1 MIQVSDSLQLGTV
14 DTPLDARTRISTL
27 GDVSNIALPFIGMMF
42 FCAST
47 GKYYRVVSLK
57 AKQIGAAQQ
66 ANAQIDQYEVLP
78 DKTDL
83 DGKAPAD
90 HQHTLSDLSDLSEL
104 ENQFAAADHQHKL
117 SDLTDL
123 SELGNQFAAAD
134 HQHKLSDLSD
144 LSELENQ
151 FAAADHQHKLSDLTD
166 LSELENQFAAKEHDH
181 AGSYA
186 PLQEGKVPA
195 DYLPE
200 NSGAKPATITLPVPF
215 DEDGDNVS
223 LYVDIG
229 TDPQFAEETYTRIRM
244 TDHFAKMRVF
254 YNETFHPL
262 TEGYLGLPEY
272 GATVSFTLD
281 TEMFPGYIPG
291 TTYYARYTWMDS
303 KGAFD
308 GWKGFMFSGDVADMA
323 PIRMEYESP
332 PSVKAETAASGTLS
346 LDYIDGEIQNYRM
359 SSDLSIDLDDVS
371 NVPFGEALICNIRL
385 TGGTLTVSNGTS
397 NQTYMENKTYM
408 VVITNFGTPQ
418 IAVTETI

>member
-1 MIQVSDSLQLGTV
+1 MADYISLAKPLQLSTPGTAPIAGLTV
-14 DTPLDARTRISTL
+14 ADTAALEAIDSPWLGMVVYVEADGKTYRITEL
-27 GDVSNIALPFIGMMF
+27 KDVSLGAFTKK
-42 FCAST
+42 AVS
-47 GKYYRVVSLK
+47 KYEAV
-57 AKQIGAAQQ
+57 
-66 ANAQIDQYEVLP
+66 P

-83 DGKAPAD
+83 DEK
-90 HQHTLSDLSDLSEL
+90 
-104 ENQFAAADHQHKL
+104 AAADHKHTL
-117 SDLTDL
+117 NDVS
-123 SELGNQFAAAD
+123 N
-134 HQHKLSDLSD
+134 

-186 PLQEGKVPA
+186 PLQEGKIPET
-195 DYLPE
+195 YLPQ

>member
-1 MIQVSDSLQLGTV
+1 MADFIDLAKPLKLATPGTAPIAGLTVADTAALEAIDSPWLGMVVYVEADRKTY
-14 DTPLDARTRISTL
+14 RITEL
-27 GDVSNIALPFIGMMF
+27 KDVSLGAFTKK
-42 FCAST
+42 AVS
-47 GKYYRVVSLK
+47 KYETV
-57 AKQIGAAQQ
+57 
-66 ANAQIDQYEVLP
+66 P

-90 HQHTLSDLSDLSEL
+90 HQHTLSDLS
-104 ENQFAAADHQHKL
+104 
-117 SDLTDL
+117 
-123 SELGNQFAAAD
+123 
-134 HQHKLSDLSD
+134 
-144 LSELENQ
+144 
-151 FAAADHQHKLSDLTD
+151 D

-308 GWKGFMFSGDVADMA
+308 GWKGFIFSGDVADMA

-371 NVPFGEALICNIRL
+371 NVPFGEALICNIRR

-397 NQTYMENKTYM
+397 NQTYTENKTYM

>member
-1 MIQVSDSLQLGTV
+1 MADYISLAKPLQLSTPGKAPIAGLTV
-14 DTPLDARTRISTL
+14 ADTAALEAIDSPWLGMVVYVEADGKTYRITEL
-27 GDVSNIALPFIGMMF
+27 KDVSLGAFTKK
-42 FCAST
+42 AVS
-47 GKYYRVVSLK
+47 KYETV
-57 AKQIGAAQQ
+57 
-66 ANAQIDQYEVLP
+66 P

-83 DGKAPAD
+83 DGKAAAD
-90 HQHTLSDLSDLSEL
+90 HQHT
-104 ENQFAAADHQHKL
+104 
-117 SDLTDL
+117 
-123 SELGNQFAAAD
+123 
-134 HQHKLSDLSD
+134 LSDLSD

-186 PLQEGKVPA
+186 PLQEGKIPS
-195 DYLPE
+195 DCLPE
-200 NSGAKPATITLPVPF
+200 NTGAKPATITLPVPF

>member
-1 MIQVSDSLQLGTV
+1 MADFIDLAKPLKLATPGKAPIAGLTVADTAALEAIDSPWLGMVVYVEADRKTY
-14 DTPLDARTRISTL
+14 RITEL
-27 GDVSNIALPFIGMMF
+27 KDVSLGAFTKK
-42 FCAST
+42 AVS
-47 GKYYRVVSLK
+47 KYETV
-57 AKQIGAAQQ
+57 
-66 ANAQIDQYEVLP
+66 P

-83 DGKAPAD
+83 DGKAAAD
-90 HQHTLSDLSDLSEL
+90 HQHT
-104 ENQFAAADHQHKL
+104 
-117 SDLTDL
+117 
-123 SELGNQFAAAD
+123 
-134 HQHKLSDLSD
+134 
-144 LSELENQ
+144 
-151 FAAADHQHKLSDLTD
+151 LSDLTD

>member
-1 MIQVSDSLQLGTV
+1 MADFIDLAKPLKLATPGKAPIAGLTVADTAALEAIDSPWLGMVVYVEADRKTY
-14 DTPLDARTRISTL
+14 RITEL
-27 GDVSNIALPFIGMMF
+27 KDVSLGAFTKK
-42 FCAST
+42 AVS
-47 GKYYRVVSLK
+47 KYETV
-57 AKQIGAAQQ
+57 
-66 ANAQIDQYEVLP
+66 P

-83 DGKAPAD
+83 DGKAAAD
-90 HQHTLSDLSDLSEL
+90 HQHTLSDL
-104 ENQFAAADHQHKL
+104 
-117 SDLTDL
+117 T
-123 SELGNQFAAAD
+123 
-134 HQHKLSDLSD
+134 D

>member
-1 MIQVSDSLQLGTV
+1 MADYISLAKPLQLSTPGTAPIAGLTV
-14 DTPLDARTRISTL
+14 ADTAALEAIDSPWLGMNVYVEADGKTYRITEL
-27 GDVSNIALPFIGMMF
+27 KDVSLGAFTKK
-42 FCAST
+42 AVS
-47 GKYYRVVSLK
+47 KYEPV
-57 AKQIGAAQQ
+57 
-66 ANAQIDQYEVLP
+66 P
-78 DKTDL
+78 DKTDI
-83 DGKAPAD
+83 DGK
-90 HQHTLSDLSDLSEL
+90 
-104 ENQFAAADHQHKL
+104 
-117 SDLTDL
+117 
-123 SELGNQFAAAD
+123 
-134 HQHKLSDLSD
+134 
-144 LSELENQ
+144 
-151 FAAADHQHKLSDLTD
+151 AAADHQHKLSDLTD
-166 LSELENQFAAKEHDH
+166 LSELENQFAAADHQHTLSDLTDLSELENQFAEKGHNHD
-181 AGSYA
+181 GTYA
-186 PLQEGKVPA
+186 PLQEGKIPS
-195 DYLPE
+195 DCLPE
-200 NSGAKPATITLPVPF
+200 NTGAKPATITLPVPF

-262 TEGYLGLPEY
+262 TEGHIGLPEY

-346 LDYIDGEIQNYRM
+346 LDYLDGEIQNYTM
-359 SSDLSIDLDDVS
+359 SSDLSIDLGDVA
-371 NVPFGEALICNIRL
+371 NVPFGEALICNIRR
-385 TGGTLTVSNGTS
+385 TGGILSVRNGTS
-397 NQTYMENKTYM
+397 NQTYTENKTYM

>member
-1 MIQVSDSLQLGTV
+1 MADYISLAKPLQLSTPGKAPIAGLTV
-14 DTPLDARTRISTL
+14 ADTAALEAIDSPWLGMVVYVEADGKTYRITEL
-27 GDVSNIALPFIGMMF
+27 KDVSLGAFTKK
-42 FCAST
+42 AVS
-47 GKYYRVVSLK
+47 KYETV
-57 AKQIGAAQQ
+57 
-66 ANAQIDQYEVLP
+66 P

-83 DGKAPAD
+83 DGKAAAD
-90 HQHTLSDLSDLSEL
+90 HQHTLSDL
-104 ENQFAAADHQHKL
+104 
-117 SDLTDL
+117 T
-123 SELGNQFAAAD
+123 
-134 HQHKLSDLSD
+134 D

>member
-1 MIQVSDSLQLGTV
+1 MADYISLAKPLQLSTPGTAPIAGLTV
-14 DTPLDARTRISTL
+14 ADTAALEAIDSPWLGMVVYVEADGKTYRITEL
-27 GDVSNIALPFIGMMF
+27 KDVSLGAFTKK
-42 FCAST
+42 AVS
-47 GKYYRVVSLK
+47 KYEAV
-57 AKQIGAAQQ
+57 
-66 ANAQIDQYEVLP
+66 P

-83 DGKAPAD
+83 DEK
-90 HQHTLSDLSDLSEL
+90 
-104 ENQFAAADHQHKL
+104 AAADHKHTL
-117 SDLTDL
+117 NDVS
-123 SELGNQFAAAD
+123 N
-134 HQHKLSDLSD
+134 

-186 PLQEGKVPA
+186 PLQEGKIPS
-195 DYLPE
+195 DCLPE
-200 NSGAKPATITLPVPF
+200 NTGAKPATITLPVPF

-229 TDPQFAEETYTRIRM
+229 TDPEFAEETYTRIRM
-244 TDHFAKMRVF
+244 TDHYAKMRVF

-262 TEGYLGLPEY
+262 TEGHIGLPEY

-281 TEMFPGYIPG
+281 TEMFPGYVPG

-346 LDYIDGEIQNYRM
+346 LDYLDGEIQNYTM
-359 SSDLSIDLDDVS
+359 SSDLSIDLGDVA

>member
-1 MIQVSDSLQLGTV
+1 MADYISLAKPLQLSTPGTAPIAGLTV
-14 DTPLDARTRISTL
+14 ADTAALEAIDSPWLGMVVYVEADGKTYRITEL
-27 GDVSNIALPFIGMMF
+27 KDVSLGAFTKK
-42 FCAST
+42 AVS
-47 GKYYRVVSLK
+47 KYETV
-57 AKQIGAAQQ
+57 
-66 ANAQIDQYEVLP
+66 P

-83 DGKAPAD
+83 DGKAAAN
-90 HQHTLSDLSDLSEL
+90 HQHTLSDLSDL
-104 ENQFAAADHQHKL
+104 D
-117 SDLTDL
+117 DLDD
-123 SELGNQFAAAD
+123 EY
-134 HQHKLSDLSD
+134 
-144 LSELENQ
+144 
-151 FAAADHQHKLSDLTD
+151 
-166 LSELENQFAAKEHDH
+166 AAKNHNH

-244 TDHFAKMRVF
+244 TDHYAKMRVF
-254 YNETFHPL
+254 YNEMFHTL
-262 TEGYLGLPEY
+262 TEGHLGLPEY

-281 TEMFPGYIPG
+281 TEMFPGYVPG

-308 GWKGFMFSGDVADMA
+308 GWKGFVFSGDVADMA

-346 LDYIDGEIQNYRM
+346 LDYLDGEIQNYTM
-359 SSDLSIDLDDVS
+359 SSDLSIDLGDVA